1 MLNGK
6 KVNDSRNNMNIQ
18 NNSVALGKKMNTFKK
33 NFSLLI
39 LALPGLATLILF
51 RYFPMFG
58 LILPFKN
65 YQYDKGLFGSDW
77 CGFENFKYLVSG
89 SDVFRATVNTILYNL
104 GFIITGIVLGIFIAL
119 LLNELSSRFVKIYHT
134 VLYIPHFVSWV
145 VAAYIINVLLNVDN
159 GILNHIL
166 ETFGKEPI
174 QWYSESKYW
183 PIIIFVSNIW
193 KTIGSSAVMYY
204 AALVGISPEY
214 YEAAKIDGASKLQC
228 IFRISIPMIKNVII
242 VLFIMNV
249 GKIMFADF
257 GLFYNVPMNSPLLYS
272 TTDVLDTYVYRSLMN
287 LGDIGMSSA
296 AAFYQS
302 VIGFILVMATNM
314 ICKKLDPDS
323 GLF

>member
-159 GILNHIL
+159 GIFNHIL
-166 ETFGKEPI
+166 ETFGREPI

-183 PIIIFVSNIW
+183 PLIIFVSNIW

-214 YEAAKIDGASKLQC
+214 YEAAKMDGASKLQC

-287 LGDIGMSSA
+287 LGDIVMSSA

-302 VIGFILVMATNM
+302 VIGFVLVMATNL

>member
-302 VIGFILVMATNM
+302 VIGFVLVMATNL

>member
-77 CGFENFKYLVSG
+77 CGFENFKYLVSS

-302 VIGFILVMATNM
+302 VIGFVLVMATNL

>member
-6 KVNDSRNNMNIQ
+6 RVNDSRNNMNIQ
-18 NNSVALGKKMNTFKK
+18 NNSAALGKKMNKFKK

-51 RYFPMFG
+51 RYSPMFG

-77 CGFENFKYLVSG
+77 CGFDNFKYLVS
-89 SDVFRATVNTILYNL
+89 SNDVFRATINTILYNF

-134 VLYIPHFVSWV
+134 VLFIPHFVSWV

-159 GILNHIL
+159 GIFNHIL
-166 ETFGKEPI
+166 ETFGREPI

-183 PIIIFVSNIW
+183 PLIIFVSNIW

-214 YEAAKIDGASKLQC
+214 YEAAKMDGASKLQC

>member
-6 KVNDSRNNMNIQ
+6 RANDSRNNMNIQ
-18 NNSVALGKKMNTFKK
+18 SNSAALGKKMNKFKK

-51 RYFPMFG
+51 RYSPMFG

-77 CGFENFKYLVSG
+77 CGFDNFKYLVS
-89 SDVFRATVNTILYNL
+89 SNDVFRATINTTLYNF

-159 GILNHIL
+159 GIFNHIL
-166 ETFGKEPI
+166 ETFGREPI

-183 PIIIFVSNIW
+183 PLIIFVSNIW

-214 YEAAKIDGASKLQC
+214 YEAAKMDGASKLQC

>member
-1 MLNGK
+1 M
-6 KVNDSRNNMNIQ
+6 NMMPK
-18 NNSVALGKKMNTFKK
+18 NNSVALGKKVGTLKK

-77 CGFENFKYLVSG
+77 CGFNNFKFLVS
-89 SDVFRATVNTILYNL
+89 SDDVFNATRNTILYNFM
-104 GFIITGIVLGIFIAL
+104 FIITGIVLGILIAL
-119 LLNELSSRFVKIYHT
+119 MLNELTSKFVKIYHT
-134 VLYIPHFVSWV
+134 ILYIPHFVSWV
-145 VAAYIINVLLNVDN
+145 VAAYIINVMLNIDN
-159 GILNHIL
+159 GILNHFIEGL
-166 ETFGKEPI
+166 GGEPI
-174 QWYSESKYW
+174 LWYSESKWW
-183 PIIIFVSNIW
+183 PLIIFISNVW
-193 KTIGSSAVMYY
+193 KTVGSGAIMYY
-204 AALVGISPEY
+204 AALIGINPEY
-214 YEAAKIDGASKLQC
+214 YEAAKIDGASKMQS
-228 IFRISIPMIKNVII
+228 IFYISIPMIKNVII

-249 GKIMFADF
+249 GKIMHADF

-302 VIGFILVMATNM
+302 VIGFCLVVVTNI
-314 ICKKLDPDS
+314 ICKKVDPES